1 MFVKKSTNFKF
12 LFLAQTRR
20 RCILLASAPGYAL
33 PHYPEPLHT
42 FAHTSLKVNIKRYNG
57 EQDTFLN
64 DCKWTDS
71 APYRTITIK
80 DIISDL
86 PAIRNGEFKAAVL
99 KTLCQ
104 KLPFFWL
111 VYFSRL
117 FFSYGLIHS

>member
-1 MFVKKSTNFKF
+1 MIVANIYPSRYAGLNIF
-12 LFLAQTRR
+12 LLR
-20 RCILLASAPGYAL
+20 L
-33 PHYPEPLHT
+33 
-42 FAHTSLKVNIKRYNG
+42 LKVNIKRNNG

-99 KTLCQ
+99 KTLGQ
-104 KLPFFWL
+104 KLPFFL
-111 VYFSRL
+111 AGVFQQTVL
-117 FFSYGLIHS
+117 FIWADS

>member
-1 MFVKKSTNFKF
+1 M
-12 LFLAQTRR
+12 
-20 RCILLASAPGYAL
+20 LASAPGYAL

-42 FAHTSLKVNIKRYNG
+42 FAHTSLKVNIKRNNG

-86 PAIRNGEFKAAVL
+86 PAIRNGEFINAVL
-99 KTLCQ
+99 KTFVSEITL
-104 KLPFFWL
+104 FWL
-111 VYFSRL
+111 GSHIVQNCTGCITADC
-117 FFSYGLIHS
+117 FSYGLIHR

>member
-1 MFVKKSTNFKF
+1 MDICFKKSTNFEF

-42 FAHTSLKVNIKRYNG
+42 FAHTSLKVNIKRNNG

-86 PAIRNGEFKAAVL
+86 PAIRNGEFITVVL
-99 KTLCQ
+99 KNFGSEITL
-104 KLPFFWL
+104 F
-111 VYFSRL
+111 
-117 FFSYGLIHS
+117 